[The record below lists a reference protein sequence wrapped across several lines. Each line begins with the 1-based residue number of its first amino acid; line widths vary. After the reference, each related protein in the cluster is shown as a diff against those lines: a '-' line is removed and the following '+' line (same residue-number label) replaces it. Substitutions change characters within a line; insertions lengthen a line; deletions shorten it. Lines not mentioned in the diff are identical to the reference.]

1 MADGKKYHI
10 NPDTGKPN
18 VCTATGKRGCKYK
31 AEDGTEPPHFPT
43 KEAAQEYQNK
53 RDEAENGLVPSVR
66 KPSAAPAFSTSVDP
80 EDEKRLKELVED
92 YNEIEDRMIRLDRE
106 IDGAHDHKTML
117 EDDLRDLYGEADD
130 SDDSYLDREIEETEV
145 RANDVAQQLDYLYE
159 DRELAWAEQ
168 RRVQEQRDALR
179 EKVLRDSSET
189 MEDYKHGVVER
200 EKNIELLERDIAEK
214 EKALARPPE
223 NHNLGLNLQRL
234 RDRRGEEEQY
244 LRRAREDL
252 AEAQQY
258 HRKLGGSISEGEA
271 VAVNTV
277 TPTGRV
283 DPPTIEMSDED
294 VRKEMQFLDA
304 TRNDIERAKEAMRN
318 ARNND
323 EMVRAFLDVD
333 AATERMETS
342 MRFLE
347 LAGKGHLIP
356 NDGPTLR
363 VRNMA
368 QKHLFRKNSV
378 KREKPGEWNP
388 WQGATIIVDPTN
400 VGRNFDAPESSY
412 SSQNV
417 GLGEGSRATA
427 RDDITNEPMH
437 GDGYSDEAM
446 EADLSDLHNI
456 FAIKR

>member
-43 KEAAQEYQNK
+43 KEDAQAYQNK

-66 KPSAAPAFSTSVDP
+66 KPSAAPSFSTSVNQ
-80 EDEKRLKELVED
+80 EDEKRLKELIED
-92 YNEIEDRMIRLDRE
+92 YDELDDQMIRLEMD
-106 IDGAHDHKTML
+106 IDGTHDHKSIL
-117 EDDLRDLYGEADD
+117 EDNLQDLYREADD
-130 SDDSYLDREIEETEV
+130 SDDPYLLNREIEDTEV
-145 RANDVAQQLDYLYE
+145 EANDMAQRLDDLYE
-159 DRELAWAEQ
+159 ERERAWAEQ
-168 RRVQEQRDALR
+168 QRVQAERDALR
-179 EKVLRDSSET
+179 ERVLRDSTDT
-189 MEDYKHGVVER
+189 MEDYKHGVAER

-214 EKALARPPE
+214 EKALARTPE

-252 AEAQQY
+252 AEAQQH
-258 HRKLGGSISEGEA
+258 HRKLGGSIPEGEA

-277 TPTGRV
+277 APSRV
-283 DPPTIEMSDED
+283 DTPTIEMSDED
-294 VRKEMQFLDA
+294 ARKEMQFLDS

-378 KREKPGEWNP
+378 KREKPGESNP
-388 WQGATIIVDPTN
+388 WQGATVIVDPTN

-417 GLGEGSRATA
+417 GLGKGSRATA